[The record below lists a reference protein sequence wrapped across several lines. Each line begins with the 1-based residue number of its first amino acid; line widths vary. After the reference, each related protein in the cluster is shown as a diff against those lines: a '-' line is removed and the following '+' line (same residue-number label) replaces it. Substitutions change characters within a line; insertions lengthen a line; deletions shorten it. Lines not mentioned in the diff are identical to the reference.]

1 MTHRHEEILTLLLM
15 MAGVPAAAQ
24 GVPDTTLKRHP
35 TKLGEI
41 VTTASRVSEMV
52 GHSSLNAT
60 TLSPRD
66 LATTSASSV
75 PNLLWRLPGFTM
87 RDHQSASASSPGR
100 RVASF
105 RGLSGSSGGRT
116 LIMVDGVPLNDAF
129 NGYMQWNRIPLPLVD
144 RVEVIRGGGS
154 MIWGSRALGGVV
166 NILTRSPAETG
177 LQAQFEGGTGSSY
190 RGSVTGAVA
199 GSKLRASLA
208 TDWAGTDGFLVTR
221 PDLRGAVDVP
231 SGDRT
236 KVVSGQLGY
245 DLTPSL
251 QATAGG
257 SYFDLVS
264 HGPTP
269 GGGNTS
275 DATEFRGGLRWL
287 TAGGGIWALKGFT
300 ARTNYLNHSGIVSTD
315 RATETPNRDQRQE
328 ATVIGGSLEWSL
340 KAGRRHQVTSG
351 LDFSAVDGS
360 ISELGNFAN
369 GTWTLE
375 RANGGRQL
383 LGGLFVQDQI
393 TLGER
398 WKFQAAVRG
407 DLMRNV
413 DGYRKDTNL
422 LTGPVVLDSAYQ
434 AVTRRRLNYSAGIR
448 YEASPRMAWR
458 ASTYTGL
465 RTPTPYELYQTN
477 YSTRGAVIAANP
489 SLRAETLTGAEIGVD
504 ITASDAVLLR
514 INGFWNSVNDAIVDY
529 TIGTATTSGQSFAEC
544 GAVPRGQACR
554 QRRNVAGLRTT
565 GIESELEIRP
575 TAHWSVWGSYT
586 FNPTRIDAPGDA
598 IDGLLARGAA
608 KHTATA
614 VLTWDQPRFATVTLE
629 QRFIGSRVDD
639 DLNTVTLDHFMV
651 TGLRIAR
658 EVRPATTIYLKVENL
673 FNREYEVTRSTS
685 GYAEVAMPRWI
696 TVGLKSAW

>member
-1 MTHRHEEILTLLLM
+1 MTHRHLLLTVALIA
-15 MAGVPAAAQ
+15 AGAPAAAQ
-24 GVPDTTLKRHP
+24 GIPDTIAKRPP
-35 TKLGEI
+35 TRLDEI
-41 VTTASRVSEMV
+41 VTTASRVSEIV
-52 GHSSLNAT
+52 GHSPLNVT
-60 TLSPRD
+60 TLSRRD
-66 LATTSASSV
+66 LSTTSASTV

-166 NILTRSPAETG
+166 NILTRSPTETG
-177 LQAQFEGGTGSSY
+177 LQAQLEGGSGSSY

-199 GSKLRASLA
+199 SQQLRASLA
-208 TDWAGTDGFLVTR
+208 TDWSGTDGYLVTR

-236 KVVSGQLGY
+236 RVVSGQVGY
-245 DLTPSL
+245 DVTSGL

-257 SYFDLVS
+257 SYFDLIS

-275 DATEFRGGLRWL
+275 SATEFRGGLRWL
-287 TAGGGIWALKGFT
+287 TPGGGVWALKGFA
-300 ARTNYLNHSGIVSTD
+300 ARTNYLNHSGIVSSD

-328 ATVIGGSLEWSL
+328 ASVIGGSLEWSR
-340 KAGRRHQVTSG
+340 KVGRRHQASSG

-360 ISELGNFAN
+360 IAELGNFAN
-369 GTWTLE
+369 GVWTLE

-383 LGGLFVQDQI
+383 LGGFFLQDKV
-393 TLGER
+393 TFGGR
-398 WKFQAAVRG
+398 WQLQAAVRG

-422 LTGPVVLDSAYQ
+422 LTGPVVLDTAYQ

-448 YEASPRMAWR
+448 YEASRRMAWR
-458 ASTYTGL
+458 ASTYSGL
-465 RTPTPYELYQTN
+465 RTPTLYELYQTN

-489 SLRAETLTGAEIGVD
+489 SLRAETLAGAEIGFD
-504 ITASDAVLLR
+504 LTASDAVLVR
-514 INGFWNSVNDAIVDY
+514 INGFWNSVDDAIVDY

-544 GAVPRGQACR
+544 GAVPKGQACR

-565 GIESELEIRP
+565 GIESEIEIRP
-575 TAHWSVWGSYT
+575 VPNLSVWGSYA
-586 FNPTRIDAPGDA
+586 FNPTRIDAPGEA

-614 VLTWDQPRFATVTLE
+614 ILTWDQPRLATVTLE
-629 QRFIGSRVDD
+629 QRYVGSRVDD
-639 DLNTVTLDHFMV
+639 DLNTVMLDHFMV

-696 TVGLKSAW
+696 TIGLKSAW